1 MKLEITSERT
11 EDDETVAIAQV
22 KIKTLVKEFVKGINT
37 IDISNVAG
45 GERNST
51 TLIVDIE
58 IKV

>member
-22 KIKTLVKEFVKGINT
+22 KIKTLVKQFAKGINT